1 MSNVSLEELQ
11 LAIASEQGFVD
22 MVKQNPPEKTWEM
35 ALLLLSG
42 YQWRILVD
50 GGEAAYGD
58 SALFHYLKQE
68 TALKGEIRAETA
80 KPPQTRRHSYL
91 SGLNRLLGEVRFHLG
106 EIYLLMGKPTECES
120 YWKIVPPRYAGWKAL
135 HQSDIALRAGDKTK
149 ARSWCQSIVCPED
162 SLLYLEKHWKLFQ
175 IYRSMHWARDA
186 SAALQVILQKEPEYR
201 MAREEAYKFYKENQ
215 MKEAFELCSKTYVLT
230 GDTIWANRAIEL
242 LAEHRTGDEL
252 LQSSQLL
259 FDRLH
264 HQQNWA
270 QWGRLSELLYK
281 RESYSERDAFLS
293 YWLQALPVM
302 LKEARAIAQLQN
314 TGAMLADLLQ
324 QCDSNPQL
332 KQRYYQEAAFLF
344 MRFGVSSK
352 NDLQAYEGAIRL
364 LDYLQVASLE
374 LEEEEEAR
382 REIAQALGRIERESV
397 ALRGDSPF
405 PWLRLAEGA
414 AGQIRQAGFE
424 DEASAF
430 DLVLEGEQVG
440 ERRLLFLGS
449 NSSGRSSILAALV
462 GGPVSDKEISRTGTG
477 MTIYTSEGSELSSDL
492 QSKLPMV
499 SQVVQAEW
507 LKKNRLTL
515 LEIAGDDCMIEREQD
530 VLDVA
535 DYSDQV
541 FLVLDATRPLNRHD
555 REFVKRYLVS
565 GGQPARLAFILHKT
579 ELLGK
584 KQLEK
589 VDNQVTTWLSAMLG
603 FMPRLMMYSNKRLS
617 DILALKEFLLSD
629 ASAVAAC
636 RFDAFD
642 RKYARAFARC
652 EERLGMQLNSLQDE
666 IDYYTVLQEQLQPL
680 AAQID
685 QQLLVQSEGLE
696 VLQQELKQETLVFLN
711 AHIPKLLRQETSRV
725 YTGFDYKMLR
735 NQLEEQLQRLL
746 EEWAREHVTEFLRK
760 ELDGLSWQLEISS
773 LQAASVYTEVKLA
786 REALLASEY
795 GLPLQ
800 REMSVEQEGWPE
812 IESRLAAAIEQFI
825 KAQTYPVTILEES
838 STVAGMIRGLSSF
851 FGGADKVLEAVRQD
865 LERQLTTNGEKVAE
879 RYRAAIFTTF
889 EETVWKAAEAAQA
902 YGRALLTRIQEDSR
916 MAEELKAGSHEE
928 LRRVRVLQHQL
939 RIRRE
944 KEQRSLSLWQ
954 LQVKHGMLIEE
965 GRLLRLS

>member
-80 KPPQTRRHSYL
+80 KAAQTRRYTYL

-106 EIYLLMGKPTECES
+106 EIYLLLGKPVECES
-120 YWKIVPPRYAGWKAL
+120 YWQIVPPKYAGWKAL
-135 HQSDIALRAGDKTK
+135 HLSGVALRAGDKAR
-149 ARSWCQSIVCPED
+149 ARSWCQSIVCTED

-175 IYRSMHWARDA
+175 IYKSMHWARDA
-186 SAALQVILQKEPEYR
+186 SAALQIILQKEPEYR
-201 MAREEAYKFYKENQ
+201 MVREEAYKFYKENQ
-215 MKEAFELCSKTYVLT
+215 MKEAFELCSKTYALT
-230 GDTIWANRAIEL
+230 GDAIWASRALEL
-242 LAEHRTGDEL
+242 LGEHRTGDEL
-252 LQSSQLL
+252 LASSQLL
-259 FDRLH
+259 FDML
-264 HQQNWA
+264 HQQQDWA
-270 QWGRLSELLYK
+270 QWGLLSELLYE

-293 YWLQALPVM
+293 YWLQALPAM
-302 LKEARAIAQLQN
+302 LKEPRAIAQLHS

-332 KQRYYQEAAFLF
+332 KQRYYKEAAFLF
-344 MRFGVSSK
+344 MRFGVSAK

-364 LDYLQVASLE
+364 LEYLQVDSLE
-374 LEEEEEAR
+374 LEEEEQAR
-382 REIAQALGRIERESV
+382 REIAQALGRIERESIPY
-397 ALRGDSPF
+397 RGDTPF
-405 PWLRLAEGA
+405 PWLKLAEGA

-430 DLVLEGEQVG
+430 DLVVEGENVG

-449 NSSGRSSILAALV
+449 NSSGRSSILAALL
-462 GGPVSDKEISRTGTG
+462 GGQVADKENVRSAAS
-477 MTIYTSEGSELSSDL
+477 MTIYTLEGSESSSEL
-492 QSKLPMV
+492 QSKLPV
-499 SQVVQAEW
+499 ISQVVQSDW
-507 LKKNRLTL
+507 LEKNRLTL

-535 DYSDQV
+535 DFSDQV

-555 REFVKRYLVS
+555 REFVKRYLAN

-584 KQLEK
+584 RQLEK
-589 VDNQVTTWLSAMLG
+589 VDNQVTTWLSSVLG
-603 FMPRLMMYSNKRLS
+603 GTPRLMIYSNKRLS
-617 DILALKEFLLSD
+617 DILVLKEFLLSGTD
-629 ASAVAAC
+629 AVAAC

-652 EERLGMQLNSLQDE
+652 EERLTMQMSSLQEE
-666 IDYYTVLQEQLQPL
+666 IDYFTLLQEKLQPL
-680 AAQID
+680 AARID
-685 QQLLVQSEGLE
+685 EQLLVQSEGLE
-696 VLQQELKQETLVFLN
+696 VLHHELKQEALVFLQT
-711 AHIPKLLRQETSRV
+711 HIPPMLRQETSRV
-725 YTGFDYKMLR
+725 YTGHDYKTLR
-735 NQLEEQLQRLL
+735 NQLEEQLQRIL
-746 EEWAREHVTEFLRK
+746 EEWAREHVTEFLRR

-773 LQAASVYTEVKLA
+773 QQAANVYTEVQEE
-786 REALLASEY
+786 RNTLLGSEH
-795 GLPLQ
+795 GLPLR
-800 REMSVEQEGWPE
+800 REMPVEQEGWPE
-812 IESRLAAAIEQFI
+812 LESRLTAAIEQFI
-825 KAQTYPVTILEES
+825 KGQTYPVTILEDS
-838 STVAGMIRGLSSF
+838 SVVAGMIRGLSSF
-851 FGGADKVLEAVRQD
+851 FGGADKVLEAMRQD
-865 LERQLTTNGEKVAE
+865 LERQLMTNGEKVAE

-889 EETVWKAAEAAQA
+889 GETIGKAAETAQA
-902 YGRALLTRIQEDSR
+902 YGRALLTQIQEDSR
-916 MAEELKAGSHEE
+916 VAEELKAGSSEG
-928 LRRVRVLQHQL
+928 LQRVRLLQHQL